1 MSKGPLPNDPSDTGQ
16 PLPLSGFEDDAPR
29 QPVAPP
35 PAPPAQRAAAGPPP
49 PAPPPDDRA
58 TGSQPPRYEPSR
70 KRGRWWFALP
80 IAAVVYVALGLITLF
95 QPINV
100 AGLSLTVPIPG
111 LTAERVFGLPDRP
124 FTVMIVGLDVRP
136 TQDGQPS
143 RTDSVL
149 LMQVDA
155 EGNRAGIVSV
165 PRDTMMQVPDGAGG
179 YFQDRVNTAFV
190 YNWSADDPSAA
201 PKALAETIERNLGI
215 KVDEY
220 IIFDQRSAAE
230 IIDAAG
236 GVDVVVREAF
246 GQEDYSDD
254 DVNVVPQFFPEG
266 AQHLSGYQAV
276 AYGRI
281 REGTSDFDRIRRQQQ
296 VAEAL
301 VETLSSP
308 MHVTRLPGVR
318 DAYKDGV
325 TTSLSDRQ
333 SAGLFVLLKRIGSD
347 RLVTRSL
354 GDAAVSCSYCEAA
367 LVQLL
372 PAETAAIIAD
382 AFGDDAA
389 GQQAADLLVAAGVTP

>member
-1 MSKGPLPNDPSDTGQ
+1 MSLAVPL
-16 PLPLSGFEDDAPR
+16 
-29 QPVAPP
+29 
-35 PAPPAQRAAAGPPP
+35 
-49 PAPPPDDRA
+49 
-58 TGSQPPRYEPSR
+58 
-70 KRGRWWFALP
+70 
-80 IAAVVYVALGLITLF
+80 
-95 QPINV
+95 
-100 AGLSLTVPIPG
+100 PG
-111 LTAERVFGLPDRP
+111 LTAERLFGLPDRP

-136 TQDGQPS
+136 SQGGQPS
-143 RTDSVL
+143 RTDSIL
-149 LMQVDA
+149 LMQIDA

-165 PRDTMMQVPDGAGG
+165 PRDTMMQVPDGEGG
-179 YFQDRVNTAFV
+179 YFQDRVNTAYV
-190 YNWSADDPSAA
+190 YNWSSEDPSAA

-220 IIFDQRSAAE
+220 IIFDQRSAAK

-236 GVDVVVREAF
+236 GVDVSVQEAF

-254 DVNVVPQFFPEG
+254 DVNVVPQYFPEG
-266 AQHLSGYQAV
+266 EQHLSGYQAV

-318 DAYKDGV
+318 DAYKEGV

-333 SAGLFVLLKRIGSD
+333 SAGLFILMKRVGTD

-372 PAETAAIIAD
+372 PAETAAIIAE
-382 AFGDDAA
+382 AFGDDVA